1 LKGLTEEQKAAR
13 GNVSET
19 HCQQKTLYD
28 RTGLSHGTS
37 FKTVDTAIQYQME
50 TAKLQERY
58 LSYADGISYGEGT
71 LLENKRGLIILD
83 RIQGVSTLP
92 RSRNYSWGV
101 I

>member
-1 LKGLTEEQKAAR
+1 MG
-13 GNVSET
+13 
-19 HCQQKTLYD
+19 
-28 RTGLSHGTS
+28 
-37 FKTVDTAIQYQME
+37 

-92 RSRNYSWGV
+92 WSKDYSWGV